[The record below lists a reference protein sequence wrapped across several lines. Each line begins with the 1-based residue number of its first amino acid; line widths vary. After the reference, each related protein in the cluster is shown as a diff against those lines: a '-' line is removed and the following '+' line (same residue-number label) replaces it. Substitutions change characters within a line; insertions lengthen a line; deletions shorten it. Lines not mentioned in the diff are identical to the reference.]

1 MLTSLYIQNFTLIET
16 LELDFYN
23 GMTVLTG
30 ETGAGK
36 SIIIDAI
43 GAALGERAGPQVIH
57 ANARKADICLG
68 FDISHLPKL
77 QDWLAHR
84 DFDVQDELLIRRVIT
99 SEGRTRSYINGIPT
113 TLNTIK
119 SMSLDLLNIHGQHE
133 FQKLL
138 KPYYQLQQLDELGQ
152 HQQLIDTVNQ
162 YYESWLSVSKQL
174 QSLYDLKEQRDDKAH
189 WLNQQLELLDELQVT
204 SERLHQ
210 FEQEHQQLAHA
221 DYLIRGM
228 EQCLNWLNDHDNNAI
243 SLAQQTQEQLQSLMT
258 YQPRFESTVELI
270 NQAQINLSEAQEE
283 LRDIWQQTKIDP
295 QRYQELDQ
303 WLTQVY
309 SLAKKHQIDANELD
323 TKHEQLQQQWQQL
336 QDLDNQIADLENEL
350 KQQNEAYYQASK
362 QLSEARK
369 QTADYLS
376 QQVTHHLQAM
386 RILGEFSIEVTF
398 NADSNPQRNGL
409 DQVRYLIATNPGQ
422 PPQPLAKIASG
433 GELSRL
439 SLAIQVVTAHN
450 SQTPTLIFD
459 EVDVGI
465 GGATAD
471 IVGQLLQQLGNNA
484 QIICIT
490 HLAQVAAKGH
500 HHLKVSKSQYEDHAV
515 AHIKTLD
522 KQSRIEEIAR
532 MSGGEAITQSTLEHA
547 KTLLDQ

>member
-1 MLTSLYIQNFTLIET
+1 MLTSLFIKNFTLIEQ
-16 LELDFYN
+16 LELDFQN

-43 GAALGERAGPQVIH
+43 GAALGERVSPQVIH
-57 ANARKADICLG
+57 ADAKKADICLV
-68 FDISHLPKL
+68 FDISHLTTL
-77 QDWLAHR
+77 QNWLEQH
-84 DFDVQDELLIRRVIT
+84 DFEAQQELLIRRVIT
-99 SEGRTRSYINGIPT
+99 REGRSRSYINGTPT

-138 KPYYQLQQLDELGQ
+138 KAEHQLQQLDDVGH

-162 YYESWLSVSKQL
+162 HYQQWHTLAQQL
-174 QSLYDLKEQRDDKAH
+174 QALYNLKAQRDDKVH
-189 WLNQQLELLDELQVT
+189 WLNEQLTTLDQLQVT
-204 SERLHQ
+204 PETLDAC
-210 FEQEHQQLAHA
+210 EQEHQQLAHA
-221 DYLIRGM
+221 EYLIRGM
-228 EQCLNWLNDHDNNAI
+228 EQCLNWLNDQDQSAV
-243 SLAQQTQEQLQSLMT
+243 SLSQQIQEQLQNLLAYGS
-258 YQPRFESTVELI
+258 QFQSTLELV
-270 NQAQINLSEAQEE
+270 NQAQINLTEAQEE
-283 LRDIWQQTKIDP
+283 LRDIWQNTKIDP

-303 WLTQVY
+303 WLSQVY
-309 SLAKKHQIDANELD
+309 SLAKHHQIAANDLPQ
-323 TKHEQLQQQWQQL
+323 KHEELQQQWQQL
-336 QDLDNQIADLENEL
+336 QNLDDQIADY
-350 KQQNEAYYQASK
+350 QQQLQQHSDAYYQAAQK
-362 QLSEARK
+362 LSQAR
-369 QTADYLS
+369 QNTADYLS

-386 RILGEFSIEVTF
+386 RILGAFSIEVDYH
-398 NADSNPQRNGL
+398 AEQSPQKNGL
-409 DQVRYLIATNPGQ
+409 DRVRYLIATNPGQ

-439 SLAIQVVTAHN
+439 SLAIQVVTAYD

-471 IVGQLLQQLGNNA
+471 IVGQLLKQLGENA

-500 HHLKVSKSQYEDHAV
+500 HHFKVNKSQYEDYAV
-515 AHIKTLD
+515 ASITPLD
-522 KQSRIEEIAR
+522 KEQRIEEIAR
-532 MSGGEAITQSTLEHA
+532 MSGGEVITQSTLDHA
-547 KTLLDQ
+547 KTLLNQ

>member
-1 MLTSLYIQNFTLIET
+1 MLTSLFIKNFTLIEQ
-16 LELDFYN
+16 LELDFQN

-43 GAALGERAGPQVIH
+43 GAALGERVSPQVIH
-57 ANARKADICLG
+57 ADAKKADICLV
-68 FDISHLPKL
+68 FDISHLTTL
-77 QDWLAHR
+77 QNWLEQH
-84 DFDVQDELLIRRVIT
+84 DFESQQELLIRRVIT
-99 SEGRTRSYINGIPT
+99 REGRSRSYINGTPT

-138 KPYYQLQQLDELGQ
+138 KAEHQLQQLDDVGH

-162 YYESWLSVSKQL
+162 HYQQWHTLAQQL
-174 QSLYDLKEQRDDKAH
+174 QALYNLKAQRDDKVH
-189 WLNQQLELLDELQVT
+189 WLNEQLTTLDQLQVT
-204 SERLHQ
+204 PETLDAC
-210 FEQEHQQLAHA
+210 EQEHQQLAHA
-221 DYLIRGM
+221 EYLIRGM
-228 EQCLNWLNDHDNNAI
+228 EQCLNWLNDQDQSAV
-243 SLAQQTQEQLQSLMT
+243 SLSQQIQEQLQNLLAYGS
-258 YQPRFESTVELI
+258 QFQSTLELV
-270 NQAQINLSEAQEE
+270 NQAQINLTEAQEE
-283 LRDIWQQTKIDP
+283 LRDIWQNTKIDP

-303 WLTQVY
+303 WLSQVY
-309 SLAKKHQIDANELD
+309 SLAKHHQIAANDLPQ
-323 TKHEQLQQQWQQL
+323 KHEELQQQWQQL
-336 QDLDNQIADLENEL
+336 QNLDDQIADY
-350 KQQNEAYYQASK
+350 QQQLQQHSDAYYQAAQK
-362 QLSEARK
+362 LSQAR
-369 QTADYLS
+369 QNTADYLS

-386 RILGEFSIEVTF
+386 RILGAFSIEVDYH
-398 NADSNPQRNGL
+398 AEQSPQKNGL
-409 DQVRYLIATNPGQ
+409 DRVRYLIATNPGQ

-439 SLAIQVVTAHN
+439 SLAIQVVTAYD

-471 IVGQLLQQLGNNA
+471 IVGQLLKQLGENA

-500 HHLKVSKSQYEDHAV
+500 HHFKVNKSQYEDYAV
-515 AHIKTLD
+515 ASITPLD
-522 KQSRIEEIAR
+522 KEQRIEEIAR
-532 MSGGEAITQSTLEHA
+532 MSGGEVITQSTLDHA
-547 KTLLDQ
+547 KTLLNQ